1 MVASSQTHRPQGARR
16 LRADIQALRGFAV
29 LIVLC
34 FHSKSGVLAQ
44 GYLGVDVFFVISGF
58 VLTGLITAGIDQGRF
73 RLADFYFDRAKRLLP
88 AAYVTFLVTALLAP
102 LFLTS
107 LEMADFKAQMIG
119 AVTFSENFVLWRQ
132 SGYFGAAA
140 DLKPLLHIWS
150 LAIEEQYYILLP
162 ILLWCLAPRWR
173 LRTSVLVVLAS
184 IALCVLAAGRAW
196 SFYLLPTRAFELT
209 LGSIAALVPASA
221 RVESGVRIAFW
232 PALAAL
238 LLLPAVRLGSFHPG
252 PAALLV
258 CAATAVL
265 IRREHP
271 LLQGSAPIR
280 LLASVGYLSYSLYL
294 VHWPL
299 QAFFNNVWLG
309 AEDMPQPRLIRVGL
323 AALAVPLALLL
334 YRYVEQPMHRSPLR
348 HTAGV
353 ALGTAAASLGLV
365 VLAFMAARAMTP
377 ARDYA
382 WERRINYGFDA
393 ACAFKSDFEPIP
405 KCRNSAQPEVLIWGD
420 SYAMHLVKA
429 ITGADGRKGNVVQA
443 TRSVCGPLLGIAL
456 VNPTYDQD
464 WAERCIRFNDSVLAY
479 LRQTASVRIVVLS
492 SPFNQY
498 VNDIGALLERPSGQG
513 NVRLVSQS
521 VEVALAGVRR
531 TAAAV
536 RALGKRVVVVAPP
549 PSDGLDMGRCAER
562 LARGWPILGG
572 DSQCRLSVAAYRHD
586 AARVL
591 DLLRALPPRAG
602 VEVISFDAYLCDAT
616 WCSSYLDG
624 KLIYRDTDHLS
635 YEGAELL
642 GRAVDLRVQ
651 IERAAR

>member
-34 FHSKSGVLAQ
+34 FHSQAGVLAQ

-184 IALCVLAAGRAW
+184 IAL
-196 SFYLLPTRAFELT
+196 
-209 LGSIAALVPASA
+209 
-221 RVESGVRIAFW
+221 W

-323 AALAVPLALLL
+323 AALAVPLGLL
-334 YRYVEQPMHRSPLR
+334 
-348 HTAGV
+348 
-353 ALGTAAASLGLV
+353 